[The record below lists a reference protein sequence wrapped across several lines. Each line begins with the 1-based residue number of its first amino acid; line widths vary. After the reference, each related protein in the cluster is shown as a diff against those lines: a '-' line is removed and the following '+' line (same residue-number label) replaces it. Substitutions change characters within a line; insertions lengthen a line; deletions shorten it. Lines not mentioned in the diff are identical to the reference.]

1 MFTEL
6 LRLKREKLNIPQ
18 KRLAAILDIDTPM
31 YSRIERGKRSIKKE
45 QVIALAKV
53 LEINEDDLVNIWF
66 AERIYQLI
74 KNEPMSIEI
83 LDLVKKQIL
92 STNEKF

>member
-6 LRLKREKLNIPQ
+6 LRLRREMKNIPQ

-31 YSRIERGKRSIKKE
+31 YSRIERGKRAIKKE

-53 LEINEDDLVNIWF
+53 LEINETDLLNIWF

-74 KNEPMSIEI
+74 KNEPMPIEI